1 VHGAVHSI
9 DIHYNSLCGYF
20 NGAQFDSYI
29 NEGWWGLTKATAPF
43 PLRARAH
50 TARPDTGAAL
60 ACAEAHAHAAGTRS
74 LLFFFGVLQPKLCRP
89 GEDVLEPRKV
99 FYSLQAAL
107 AQARPAPHCPALPRP
122 ALPRPAPPCPALPT
136 PPRPAPPLRRRCAA
150 KSPYWPTRCVR
161 VGAVEW
167 ERRRLPEVPGGG
179 ARSIG
184 VPCRVSWE
192 N

>member
-1 VHGAVHSI
+1 MYAAVHSI

-43 PLRARAH
+43 PLRARTHKLRAQTPVPH
-50 TARPDTGAAL
+50 WPVRRRMRTRQRRAA
-60 ACAEAHAHAAGTRS
+60 CC
-74 LLFFFGVLQPKLCRP
+74 FVFGVLQPKLCRP

-122 ALPRPAPPCPALPT
+122 CLAPPRHSAGVV
-136 PPRPAPPLRRRCAA
+136 LRSLLIGRRGVCA
-150 KSPYWPTRCVR
+150 
-161 VGAVEW
+161 
-167 ERRRLPEVPGGG
+167 
-179 ARSIG
+179 
-184 VPCRVSWE
+184 
-192 N
+192 